1 MKDISMSGVEVF
13 KEFLKNVYIA
23 NLPLILLRPREICE
37 DMSYSGNY
45 DFFIDPS
52 YNDKLLK
59 IMFDLAV
66 KNSISFSIIRVKYSK
81 VDIAIYDKD
90 EDKKISLEIW
100 NILSVKD
107 PKKKTLRYIT
117 PERLKSF
124 IFKQDDGSFSLA
136 LDIEA
141 LYYLSYLATGGKKLQ
156 TPLVQER
163 IADYSTKLKTKK
175 YIEYFDSLKDNKDIK
190 IVAHIANMELVEK
203 GLLFLKTDK
212 KELFKESL
220 LKGASISKRIQRKLF
235 KLFNMVAIMGPDGVG
250 KTTLIKK
257 SVDSFKGRTKLFQFK
272 KTFRNSPLYKLTMP
286 FLKQKIANRFK
297 TMNIGKSEVDD
308 IYGGFVILN
317 AFVMYQ
323 LRLIRSFITKETTF
337 IDRYFY
343 EYLMEDTRFF
353 DKKAKL
359 RKNWK
364 MLSCFIPR
372 PHVVIQL
379 DAPQDVILKRKNELD
394 EDGIIAFRNLIF
406 QTLSY
411 KPPLKYLYIN
421 TTMPLDRCRDVLL
434 DVME

>member
-1 MKDISMSGVEVF
+1 MSGVEVF
-13 KEFLKNVYIA
+13 KEFLKNVHMA
-23 NLPLILLRPREICE
+23 NLPLVLLRPREISE
-37 DMSYSGNY
+37 DISYSGDY

-59 IMFDLAV
+59 IMFDVAV
-66 KNSISFSIIRVKYSK
+66 KSSTSFSITRVKHGK
-81 VDIAIYDKD
+81 VDITIYDKD
-90 EDKKISLEIW
+90 EDKKVALEIW

-117 PERLKSF
+117 PERLKPF
-124 IFKQDDGSFSLA
+124 ILKQDNGSFSLA

-141 LYYLSYLATGGKKLQ
+141 LYYLSHLATGGKKLQ

-163 IADYSTKLKTKK
+163 IAYYKTKLKITK
-175 YIEYFDSLKDNKDIK
+175 YIEYFESLKDNKDIK
-190 IVAHIANMELVEK
+190 TVAHMANMELIEK
-203 GLLFLKTDK
+203 GLLCLKTDK

-220 LKGASISKRIQRKLF
+220 LKGASTSKRMQRKLF

-250 KTTLIKK
+250 KTTLIKE
-257 SVDSFKGRTKLFQFK
+257 SVDSFKGRTKLFKFK
-272 KTFRNSPLYKLTMP
+272 KTFRNSPVYKLTMP
-286 FLKQKIANRFK
+286 FLKKKTANRFK
-297 TMNIGKSEVDD
+297 TMSIGKSEVDD

-323 LRLIRSFITKETTF
+323 LRLLRSFITKETTF

-372 PHVVIQL
+372 PHVAIQL

-394 EDGIIAFRNLIF
+394 EDGIVAFRDLVF
-406 QTLSY
+406 QTITY

-421 TTMPLDRCRDVLL
+421 TTMPLDRCRDILL
-434 DVME
+434 DVVE